1 MGGRCFIPPAPAT
14 SFIRSIMF
22 IIIAPEREG
31 ECREEEKEI
40 MRPTWVL
47 HQKFRGATGVLC
59 KKLRGILGYFT
70 RKGWHRCFSIL
81 VRGGQAGLGQLEAK
95 QVDRRV
101 VRTAP
106 IPSNPLK
113 LSIHQIIF
121 TVVTVS
127 LSNVFLNRIKKAVW
141 MDTTLSEGDMKTLVL
156 CDQYDIVQYM

>member
-1 MGGRCFIPPAPAT
+1 MSLRYKTFTIVIVNHHQYDHQMTERLRGVVVGGRCLSPPAPAT

-40 MRPTWVL
+40 MPPTWVL

-95 QVDRRV
+95 QVDRWV

-106 IPSNPLK
+106 ISSDPLK
-113 LSIHQIIF
+113 LLHIMRILDHIIVAMIS
-121 TVVTVS
+121 VV
-127 LSNVFLNRIKKAVW
+127 NCF
-141 MDTTLSEGDMKTLVL
+141 
-156 CDQYDIVQYM
+156 